1 MPVHNWTSFHLI
13 IFSPSHQGIV
23 TKFVLQA
30 HPQGDVWVIISYFYE
45 TCAFRALINE
55 LMKGGFVII
64 PSLYFD
70 EVNAAILKFQQE
82 VTDPKAM
89 ALPTYNTV
97 RDVVR
102 VPRQHS

>member
-1 MPVHNWTSFHLI
+1 
-13 IFSPSHQGIV
+13 
-23 TKFVLQA
+23 
-30 HPQGDVWVIISYFYE
+30 
-45 TCAFRALINE
+45 
-55 LMKGGFVII
+55 MKGGFVII